1 MKFLLENEQRE
12 KKELQQALQVT
23 TNKGRAY
30 HEVVFVYSIPTTPTN
45 GVSYKVGERQKRRKV
60 SDIKMLMSSTI
71 ETCVT
76 SHGLKP
82 AMLTAETSD
91 GKLLN
96 NPFSDQPATITE
108 PADRRANVL
117 FLLDRF
123 AVSDEFFHELA
134 QVSRLQ
140 STLPQSMSSDTDISR
155 DPTSLPRQRAATL
168 YEQQDRHPQ
177 PPFSLCREV
186 HGC

>member
-1 MKFLLENEQRE
+1 M
-12 KKELQQALQVT
+12 
-23 TNKGRAY
+23 
-30 HEVVFVYSIPTTPTN
+30 
-45 GVSYKVGERQKRRKV
+45 
-60 SDIKMLMSSTI
+60 SDIKTLMSSTI

-108 PADRRANVL
+108 PAHPETADRRANVL

-123 AVSDEFFHELA
+123 AVSDEFFHKLA